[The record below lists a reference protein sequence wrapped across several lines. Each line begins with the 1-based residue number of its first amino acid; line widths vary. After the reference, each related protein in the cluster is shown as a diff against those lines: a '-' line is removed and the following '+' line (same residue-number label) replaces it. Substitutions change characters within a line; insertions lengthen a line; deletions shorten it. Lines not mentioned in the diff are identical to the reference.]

1 MGPVIESVLLKLRN
15 NTLFNKNIA
24 HVELLPARE
33 AVYGELKKELPKNI
47 TNYLERNNIK
57 LYKHQTESLD
67 KIRNGNNII
76 ITTPTASG
84 KTLAFNLPI
93 FETLSNDSKSTALY
107 LYPSK
112 ALSNDQ
118 LKVLKKLE
126 AETGININPNIY
138 DGDTPS
144 SIRPKIRS
152 ESRIIISNPYE
163 IHHTL
168 SWHYKWQHFFSNLR
182 FIVLDEAHIYRGVFG
197 SNVSLLLR
205 RLERICEYYGSK
217 PQFIISTATLA
228 NPVEFAEKLT
238 GLKYELISRDGSPK
252 GKKYFVFYNPHANG
266 GDLSSHQESKKLF
279 LFFIKEGL
287 QTLCFTVSRKM
298 SELIA
303 RWSKESLDSSD
314 ENLKDKIM
322 AYRAGYLPEERR
334 KIENGLKNGT
344 VRGVTSTNALE
355 LGIDIGGL
363 DSVIISGYPGT
374 VISTWQQAGRAG
386 RGTNDSVATLVAF
399 HNQLDQYF
407 MRHPDV
413 FFGKSHEHAIVDLSN
428 PYVLFG
434 HTMCASSELPIII
447 ERDENYFGKE
457 LSDILHEL
465 KNEGLLKETQNGW
478 IYSGTKSASMV
489 ISLDSISSDTF
500 KVIYQNKTLETM
512 DRAQAYR
519 EAHEGAVLLHQGE
532 TYIVDSM
539 DIKNGIVQVTKTDVD
554 FYTQVLKET
563 FVSVV
568 DIKYK
573 KKFGEFE
580 ICLGGLKVTE
590 NYNAYKIMKGDSAI
604 GYKNIY
610 LPPLEFNT
618 VGFWFIFPVS
628 IEDELWNKRSIDRDV
643 LELLNKRK
651 NVDIRREVFGGSLHG
666 IEHAMIGIMP
676 FHVMCDRWDIGGLST
691 NFHPATGRPTV
702 FIYDGFEG
710 GIGLSEKA
718 YELFSE
724 IVKTSL
730 ELVEECKCE
739 EGCPAC
745 IYSPKCG
752 NDNKP
757 MDKIGAIFLLDK
769 IKNTYL
775 DHVIC

>member
-1 MGPVIESVLLKLRN
+1 MESVIENILLKLRRDPS
-15 NTLFNKNIA
+15 FDRNIA
-24 HVELLPARE
+24 HVELLPE
-33 AVYGELKKELPKNI
+33 KGPIYGELNEELPNSISDYLEIKNI
-47 TNYLERNNIK
+47 R
-57 LYKHQTESLD
+57 LYKHQCDSLEE
-67 KIRNGNNII
+67 IRKGNNII

-84 KTLAFNLPI
+84 KTLAFNIPI
-93 FETLSNDSKSTALY
+93 FEALSKDRQATALY
-107 LYPSK
+107 LYPAK

-118 LKVLKKLE
+118 LKVLRALE
-126 AETGININPNIY
+126 LETEIRVNPNVY

-144 SIRPKIRS
+144 AIRPKIRS
-152 ESRIIISNPYE
+152 ESRIIVSNPYE
-163 IHHTL
+163 IHHIL
-168 SWHYKWQHFFSNLR
+168 SWHYKWQHFFSNLK

-197 SNVSLLLR
+197 SNVSLLIR

-217 PQFIISTATLA
+217 PQVIISTATLA
-228 NPVEFAEKLT
+228 NPIEFAEKLT
-238 GLKYELISRDGSPK
+238 GLKYELISEDGSPK
-252 GKKYFVFYNPHANG
+252 GKKYFIFYNPYKD
-266 GDLSSHQESKKLF
+266 GDYQSIHQESKRLF
-279 LFFIKEGL
+279 LFFIREGL

-303 RWSKESLDSSD
+303 RWSKESLDSS
-314 ENLKDKIM
+314 EESLKEKIM

-334 KIENGLKNGT
+334 RIENGLKNWAIK
-344 VRGVTSTNALE
+344 GVTSTNALE

-363 DSVIISGYPGT
+363 GSVIISGYPGT

-399 HNQLDQYF
+399 QNQLDQYF
-407 MRHPDV
+407 MRHPQV

-428 PYVLFG
+428 PYILFG
-434 HTMCASSELPIII
+434 HTMCASSELPIVLD
-447 ERDENYFGKE
+447 RDRKYLGEF
-457 LSDILHEL
+457 LPDILEEL
-465 KNEGLLKETQNGW
+465 KNESLIKETPSGW

-489 ISLDSISSDTF
+489 VSLDSISSDMF
-500 KVIYQNKTLETM
+500 KVMYQNKTLETM

-532 TYIVDSM
+532 TYIVDTM
-539 DIKNGIVQVTKTDVD
+539 DLKNGIIRANKTDVD
-554 FYTQVLKET
+554 FYTQVLKES
-563 FVSVV
+563 FVSII
-568 DIKYK
+568 DIIDK
-573 KKFGEFE
+573 KSIGDLELF
-580 ICLGGLKVTE
+580 LGHLKVTE
-590 NYNAYKIMKGDSAI
+590 NYNAYKIMRGDSAI

-610 LPPLEFNT
+610 LPPLEFST
-618 VGFWFIFPVS
+618 VGFFFTFPSS
-628 IEDELWNKRSIDRDV
+628 IEDELWGERSKDKDI
-643 LELLNKRK
+643 LQMLIKRK

-691 NFHPATGRPTV
+691 NFYPSTGKPTV

-718 YELFSE
+718 YELFDE

-730 ELVEECKCE
+730 ELVEECNCE

-757 MDKIGAIFLLDK
+757 MDKKGTIFLFKK
-769 IKNTYL
+769 IMAN
-775 DHVIC
+775 I

>member
-1 MGPVIESVLLKLRN
+1 MGPVIETILLKLRKDPS
-15 NTLFNKNIA
+15 FERNIA
-24 HVELLPARE
+24 HVELLPERE
-33 AVYGELKKELPKNI
+33 PVYGEIKEQLPKSI
-47 TNYLERNNIK
+47 GDYLERNNIK
-57 LYKHQTESLD
+57 LYKHQCESLEEVR
-67 KIRNGNNII
+67 KGNNII

-84 KTLAFNLPI
+84 KTLAFNIPI
-93 FETLSNDSKSTALY
+93 LETLSNDIHATALY
-107 LYPSK
+107 LYPAK

-118 LKVLKKLE
+118 LKYLRNLE
-126 AETGININPNIY
+126 DETQIKINPNVY

-144 SIRPKIRS
+144 PIRPKIRN
-152 ESRIIISNPYE
+152 ESRIIVSNPYE
-163 IHHTL
+163 IHHIL
-168 SWHYKWQHFFSNLR
+168 SWHYKWQHFFSNLK
-182 FIVLDEAHIYRGVFG
+182 FIVLDEAHVYRGVFG
-197 SNVSLLLR
+197 SNVALLIR

-217 PQFIISTATLA
+217 PQFILSTATLA
-228 NPVEFAEKLT
+228 NPIDFAEKLT
-238 GLKYELISRDGSPK
+238 GLQFELITEDGSPK
-252 GKKYFVFYNPHANG
+252 GKKYFIFYNPHKDG
-266 GDLSSHQESKKLF
+266 KYLSSHQESKKLF

-303 RWSKESLDSSD
+303 RWSKESLGPS
-314 ENLKDKIM
+314 EEHLKEKIM

-334 KIENGLKNGT
+334 RIESGLKNGII
-344 VRGVTSTNALE
+344 RGVTSTNALE

-399 HNQLDQYF
+399 ENQLDQYF
-407 MRHPDV
+407 MRHPEE
-413 FFGKSHEHAIVDLSN
+413 FFGKSHEYAIVDLSN
-428 PYVLFG
+428 PYILFG

-447 ERDENYFGKE
+447 KRDKDYFGE
-457 LSDILHEL
+457 VLGEILEEL
-465 KNEGLLKETQNGW
+465 KTESLVKETQNGW
-478 IYSGTKSASMV
+478 IYSGTKNASMV
-489 ISLDSISSDTF
+489 VSLDSISSDFF
-500 KVIYQNKTLETM
+500 KVIHQNKTLETM
-512 DRAQAYR
+512 ERGQAYR

-539 DIKNGIVQVTKTDVD
+539 DLKNGIIRVNKTDVD

-563 FVSVV
+563 FVSIVGT
-568 DIKYK
+568 KEK
-573 KKFGEFE
+573 KRYDEFE
-580 ICLGGLKVTE
+580 INLGMLKVTE

-604 GYKNIY
+604 GYKKIF

-618 VGFWFIFPVS
+618 IGFWFTFPPS
-628 IEDELWNKRSIDRDV
+628 IEDELWNKRYHDEDIMKM
-643 LELLNKRK
+643 LIKRK

-691 NFHPATGRPTV
+691 NFHPSTGKPTV

-718 YELFSE
+718 YGFFNE
-724 IVKTSL
+724 IVRTSL
-730 ELVEECKCE
+730 ELVKECECE

-745 IYSPKCG
+745 VYSPKCG

-757 MDKIGAIFLLDK
+757 MDKKGTIFLLDK

-775 DHVIC
+775 GSI

>member
-1 MGPVIESVLLKLRN
+1 VIENILLKLRKD
-15 NTLFNKNIA
+15 TSFDRNIA
-24 HVELLPARE
+24 YVELLPERE
-33 AVYGELKKELPKNI
+33 PLYGEIKEELPNSI
-47 TNYLERNNIK
+47 SDYLERKNIR
-57 LYKHQTESLD
+57 LYTHQCDSLEG
-67 KIRNGNNII
+67 IRKGNNII

-84 KTLAFNLPI
+84 KTLAFNIPI
-93 FETLSNDSKSTALY
+93 FEALSKDRHATALY
-107 LYPSK
+107 LYPAK

-118 LKVLKKLE
+118 LKVLRALE
-126 AETGININPNIY
+126 LDTEIRVNPNVY

-144 SIRPKIRS
+144 AIRPKIRN
-152 ESRIIISNPYE
+152 ESRIIVSNPYE
-163 IHHTL
+163 IHHIL
-168 SWHYKWQHFFSNLR
+168 SWHYKWQHFFSNLK

-197 SNVSLLLR
+197 SNVSLLIR

-217 PQFIISTATLA
+217 PQVIISTATLA
-228 NPVEFAEKLT
+228 NPIEFAEKLT
-238 GLKYELISRDGSPK
+238 GLKYQLISEDGSPK
-252 GKKYFVFYNPHANG
+252 GKKYFIFYNPYKD
-266 GDLSSHQESKKLF
+266 GDYLSIHQESKRLF
-279 LFFIKEGL
+279 LFFIREGL

-303 RWSKESLDSSD
+303 RWAKESLDPSEES
-314 ENLKDKIM
+314 LKEKIM

-334 KIENGLKNGT
+334 RIEDGLKKG
-344 VRGVTSTNALE
+344 VIKGVTSTNALE

-399 HNQLDQYF
+399 QNQLDQYF
-407 MRHPDV
+407 MRHPQV
-413 FFGKSHEHAIVDLSN
+413 FFGKPHEHAIVDLSN
-428 PYVLFG
+428 PYILFG
-434 HTMCASSELPIII
+434 HTMCASSELPIVLD
-447 ERDENYFGKE
+447 RDRKYLGEF
-457 LSDILHEL
+457 LRDILDEL
-465 KNEGLLKETQNGW
+465 KNESLVKETQNGW

-489 ISLDSISSDTF
+489 VSLDSISSDIF
-500 KVIYQNKTLETM
+500 KVMYQNKTLETM

-532 TYIVDSM
+532 TYIVDTM
-539 DIKNGIVQVTKTDVD
+539 DLKNGIIRVNKTDVD
-554 FYTQVLKET
+554 FYTQVLKES
-563 FVSVV
+563 FVSII
-568 DIKYK
+568 DIIDK
-573 KKFGEFE
+573 KSIGDLELL
-580 ICLGGLKVTE
+580 LGHLKVTE
-590 NYNAYKIMKGDSAI
+590 NYNAYKIMRGDSVI

-618 VGFWFIFPVS
+618 VGFFFTFPNS
-628 IEDELWNKRSIDRDV
+628 IEDELWDKRSIDKDI

-691 NFHPATGRPTV
+691 NFHPLTGKPTV

-710 GIGLSEKA
+710 GIGLSEKG
-718 YELFSE
+718 YELFGE

-730 ELVEECKCE
+730 ELVEECNCE

-757 MDKIGAIFLLDK
+757 MDKKGSIFLLDK
-769 IKNTYL
+769 IMGFNK
-775 DHVIC
+775 

>member
-1 MGPVIESVLLKLRN
+1 MEPVIENILLKLRKDPS
-15 NTLFNKNIA
+15 FDRNIA
-24 HVELLPARE
+24 HVESLPERGP
-33 AVYGELKKELPKNI
+33 VYGELKEELPI
-47 TNYLERNNIK
+47 SISDYLERKNIR
-57 LYKHQTESLD
+57 LYKHQRDSLEE
-67 KIRNGNNII
+67 IRKGNNII

-84 KTLAFNLPI
+84 KTLAFNIPI
-93 FETLSNDSKSTALY
+93 FEALSKDRHATALY
-107 LYPSK
+107 LYPAK

-118 LKVLKKLE
+118 LKVLRALE
-126 AETGININPNIY
+126 LETEIRVNPNVY

-144 SIRPKIRS
+144 AIRPKIRN
-152 ESRIIISNPYE
+152 ESRIIVSNPYE
-163 IHHTL
+163 IHHIL
-168 SWHYKWQHFFSNLR
+168 SWHYKWQHFFSNLK

-197 SNVSLLLR
+197 SNVSLLIR
-205 RLERICEYYGSK
+205 RIERICEYYGSK
-217 PQFIISTATLA
+217 PQVIISTATLA
-228 NPVEFAEKLT
+228 NPIEFAEKLT
-238 GLKYELISRDGSPK
+238 GLKYQLISEDGSPK
-252 GKKYFVFYNPHANG
+252 GKKYFIFYNPYKD
-266 GDLSSHQESKKLF
+266 GDYLSIHQESKRLF
-279 LFFIKEGL
+279 LFFIREGL

-303 RWSKESLDSSD
+303 RWSKESLDPSEES
-314 ENLKDKIM
+314 LKDKIM

-334 KIENGLKNGT
+334 RIENGLKNG
-344 VRGVTSTNALE
+344 VIKGVTSTNALE

-386 RGTNDSVATLVAF
+386 RGTKDSVATLVAF
-399 HNQLDQYF
+399 QNQLDQYF
-407 MRHPDV
+407 MRHPQV

-428 PYVLFG
+428 PYILFG
-434 HTMCASSELPIII
+434 HTMCASSELPIVLD
-447 ERDENYFGKE
+447 RDRKYLGEF
-457 LSDILHEL
+457 LADILGEL
-465 KNEGLLKETQNGW
+465 KTESLVKETPNGW
-478 IYSGTKSASMV
+478 IYSGTKSAPMV
-489 ISLDSISSDTF
+489 VSLDSISSDIF
-500 KVIYQNKTLETM
+500 KVMYQNKTLETM
-512 DRAQAYR
+512 DRGQAYR

-532 TYIVDSM
+532 TYIVDTM
-539 DIKNGIVQVTKTDVD
+539 DLKNGIIRANKTDVD
-554 FYTQVLKET
+554 FYTQVLKES
-563 FVSVV
+563 FVSII
-568 DIKYK
+568 DIIDK
-573 KKFGEFE
+573 KSIGDLELF
-580 ICLGGLKVTE
+580 LGHLKVTE
-590 NYNAYKIMKGDSAI
+590 NYNAYKIMRGDSAI

-618 VGFWFIFPVS
+618 VGFFFTFPSS
-628 IEDELWNKRSIDRDV
+628 IEDELWDKRAIDKDI

-691 NFHPATGRPTV
+691 NFHPSTGKPTV

-718 YELFSE
+718 YELFDE

-730 ELVEECKCE
+730 ELVEECTCE

-757 MDKIGAIFLLDK
+757 MDKNGSIFLLDK
-769 IKNTYL
+769 IVGFNK
-775 DHVIC
+775 

>member
-1 MGPVIESVLLKLRN
+1 MEPVIENILLKLRKDSS
-15 NTLFNKNIA
+15 FERNIA
-24 HVELLPARE
+24 HVELLPERKPA
-33 AVYGELKKELPKNI
+33 YGEIKEQLSDKI
-47 TNYLERNNIK
+47 IDYLDINNIR
-57 LYKHQTESLD
+57 LYKHQCDSLEG
-67 KIRNGNNII
+67 IRKGENII

-84 KTLAFNLPI
+84 KTLAFNVPI
-93 FETLSNDSKSTALY
+93 FEFLSKDTNATALY
-107 LYPSK
+107 LYPTK

-126 AETGININPNIY
+126 LETEIRVNPNVY

-144 SIRPKIRS
+144 AIRPKIRN
-152 ESRIIISNPYE
+152 ESRIIVSNPYE
-163 IHHTL
+163 IHHIL
-168 SWHYKWQHFFSNLR
+168 AWHYKWQHFFSNLK
-182 FIVLDEAHIYRGVFG
+182 FIVLDEAHMYRGVFG
-197 SNVSLLLR
+197 SNVSLLIR

-217 PQFIISTATLA
+217 PQFILSTATLA
-228 NPVEFAEKLT
+228 NPIEFAEKLT
-238 GLKYELISRDGSPK
+238 GLKFELISEDGSPK
-252 GKKYFVFYNPHANG
+252 GKKYFIFYNPHSDG
-266 GDLSSHQESKKLF
+266 YLSTHQESKKLF
-279 LFFIKEGL
+279 LFFIREGL

-303 RWSKESLDSSD
+303 RWSKESLGTS
-314 ENLKDKIM
+314 EEFLKDKIM

-334 KIENGLKNGT
+334 RIENGLKNGT
-344 VRGVTSTNALE
+344 IKGVTSTNALE

-399 HNQLDQYF
+399 QNQLDQYF

-428 PYVLFG
+428 PYILFG
-434 HTMCASSELPIII
+434 HTMCASSELPIVLQ
-447 ERDENYFGKE
+447 RDQKYLGQE
-457 LSDILHEL
+457 LPQILEEL
-465 KNEGLLKETQNGW
+465 KSESLVKETQNGW
-478 IYSGTKSASMV
+478 IYSGTKSASMIV
-489 ISLDSISSDTF
+489 SLDSISSDVF

-512 DRAQAYR
+512 DKTQAYR

-539 DIKNGIVQVTKTDVD
+539 DLKNGMIRVNKTDVD
-554 FYTQVLKET
+554 FYTQVLKES
-563 FVSVV
+563 FVTII
-568 DIKYK
+568 DIIEK
-573 KKFGEFE
+573 KSIGEIELF
-580 ICLGGLKVTE
+580 LGHLKVTE

-618 VGFWFIFPVS
+618 IGFFFTFPPS
-628 IEDELWNKRSIDRDV
+628 IEDELWGERSNDKDI
-643 LELLNKRK
+643 LEMLIKRK
-651 NVDIRREVFGGSLHG
+651 NVDIRKEVFGGSLHG

-691 NFHPATGRPTV
+691 NFHPSTGKPTV

-718 YELFSE
+718 YELYGE
-724 IVKTSL
+724 IVKTTL
-730 ELVEECKCE
+730 ELVKECKCE

-757 MDKIGAIFLLDK
+757 MDKRGTIFLLEK
-769 IKNTYL
+769 IMTN
-775 DHVIC
+775 ISI

>member
-1 MGPVIESVLLKLRN
+1 MEPVIENILLKLRKEPY
-15 NTLFNKNIA
+15 FNRNIT
-24 HVELLPARE
+24 HVELLKERGAI
-33 AVYGELKKELPKNI
+33 YGEIKGELPDKI
-47 TNYLERNNIK
+47 TDYLEINNIM
-57 LYKHQTESLD
+57 LYKHQCESLEE
-67 KIRNGNNII
+67 IRNGNNII

-84 KTLAFNLPI
+84 KTLAFNIPI
-93 FETLSNDSKSTALY
+93 FESLANDPKATALY
-107 LYPSK
+107 LYPTK

-118 LKVLKKLE
+118 LKVLKHLE
-126 AETGININPNIY
+126 LETEIRVNPNVY

-144 SIRPKIRS
+144 AVRPRIRN
-152 ESRIIISNPYE
+152 ESRIIVSNPYE
-163 IHHTL
+163 IHHIL
-168 SWHYKWQHFFSNLR
+168 SWHYKWQHFFSNLK
-182 FIVLDEAHIYRGVFG
+182 FIVLDEAHMYRGVFG
-197 SNVSLLLR
+197 SNVSLLIR

-238 GLKYELISRDGSPK
+238 GLGFKLISEDGSPK
-252 GKKYFVFYNPHANG
+252 GKKYFIFYNPNSNG
-266 GDLSSHQESKKLF
+266 DGVSSHQETKKLF
-279 LFFIKEGL
+279 LFFVREGL

-298 SELIA
+298 SELVA
-303 RWSKESLDSSD
+303 RWSRDSLDPS
-314 ENLKDKIM
+314 EEGLKEKIM

-334 KIENGLKNGT
+334 RIENGLKNGSI
-344 VRGVTSTNALE
+344 RGVTSTNALE

-413 FFGKSHEHAIVDLSN
+413 FFGKSHEHAIVDLNN
-428 PYVLFG
+428 PYILFG
-434 HTMCASSELPIII
+434 HTMCAAAELPIVLD
-447 ERDENYFGKE
+447 RDRKHLGESLPE
-457 LSDILHEL
+457 ILEEL
-465 KNEGLLKETQNGW
+465 KSESLVKETPNGW

-489 ISLDSISSDTF
+489 VSLDSISSDIF
-500 KVIYQNKTLETM
+500 KVMHQNKTLETM
-512 DRAQAYR
+512 DRGQAYR

-539 DIKNGIVQVTKTDVD
+539 DLKNGIIRVNKTDVD
-554 FYTQVLKET
+554 FYTQVVKET
-563 FVSVV
+563 FVKIV
-568 DIKYK
+568 DVIDK
-573 KKFGEFE
+573 KAIGDLE
-580 ICLGGLKVTE
+580 IFLGHLKVTE

-604 GYKNIY
+604 GYKNLY
-610 LPPLEFNT
+610 LLPLEFNT
-618 VGFWFIFPVS
+618 VGFFFTFPHS
-628 IEDELWNKRSIDRDV
+628 IEDELWSKRSRDKDI
-643 LELLNKRK
+643 LEMLIKRK
-651 NVDIRREVFGGSLHG
+651 NVDIRKEVFGGALHG

-691 NFHPATGRPTV
+691 NFHPATGKATV
-702 FIYDGFEG
+702 FIYDGFDG

-718 YELFSE
+718 YELFGE
-724 IVKTSL
+724 IIKTTL
-730 ELVEECKCE
+730 ELVKECSCD

-757 MDKIGAIFLLDK
+757 MDKKASIFLLDK
-769 IKNTYL
+769 IKNSY
-775 DHVIC
+775 IC

>member
-1 MGPVIESVLLKLRN
+1 MEPVIENILLKLRKDSS
-15 NTLFNKNIA
+15 FERNIA
-24 HVELLPARE
+24 HVELLPERKPF
-33 AVYGELKKELPKNI
+33 YGEIKEQLPDKLSD
-47 TNYLERNNIK
+47 YLDINNIR
-57 LYKHQTESLD
+57 LYKHQCDSLEE
-67 KIRNGNNII
+67 IRKGNNII

-93 FETLSNDSKSTALY
+93 FESLSLDVHATALY
-107 LYPSK
+107 LYPAK

-118 LKVLKKLE
+118 LKVLRKLE
-126 AETGININPNIY
+126 LETEIRVNPNVY

-144 SIRPKIRS
+144 ATRPRIRN
-152 ESRIIISNPYE
+152 ESRIIVSNPYE
-163 IHHTL
+163 IHHIL
-168 SWHYKWQHFFSNLR
+168 SWHYKWQHFFSNLK

-197 SNVSLLLR
+197 SNVSLLIR
-205 RLERICEYYGSK
+205 RIQRICEYYGSK

-228 NPVEFAEKLT
+228 NPIEFAEKLT
-238 GLKYELISRDGSPK
+238 GLKYKLISEDGSPK
-252 GKKYFVFYNPHANG
+252 GKKYFVFYNPYKD
-266 GDLSSHQESKKLF
+266 GDFLSTHQESKRLF
-279 LFFIKEGL
+279 LFFIREGL

-303 RWSKESLDSSD
+303 RWSKESLDSS
-314 ENLKDKIM
+314 EESLKEKIM

-334 KIENGLKNGT
+334 RIENGLKNGDIK
-344 VRGVTSTNALE
+344 GVTSTNALE

-374 VISTWQQAGRAG
+374 IISTWQQAGRAG

-399 HNQLDQYF
+399 QNQLDQYF

-428 PYVLFG
+428 PYILFG
-434 HTMCASSELPIII
+434 HTMCASSELPIVLD
-447 ERDENYFGKE
+447 RDKKYLGKY
-457 LSDILHEL
+457 LTDILNEL
-465 KNEGLLKETQNGW
+465 KTESLVKETQNGW
-478 IYSGTKSASMV
+478 IYSGTKSAPMIV
-489 ISLDSISSDTF
+489 SLDSISSDIF
-500 KVIYQNKTLETM
+500 KVMYQNRTLETM
-512 DRAQAYR
+512 DRSQAYR

-539 DIKNGIVQVTKTDVD
+539 DLKNGIISVKKTDVD
-554 FYTQVLKET
+554 FYTQVLKES
-563 FVSVV
+563 FVTII
-568 DIKYK
+568 DIIEK
-573 KKFGEFE
+573 KSIGEIELFM
-580 ICLGGLKVTE
+580 GHLKVTE
-590 NYNAYKIMKGDSAI
+590 NYNAYKIMRGDSAI

-618 VGFWFIFPVS
+618 VGFWFTFPTS
-628 IEDELWNKRSIDRDV
+628 TEDELWNKRSNDKDI
-643 LELLNKRK
+643 LEMLIKKK
-651 NVDIRREVFGGSLHG
+651 NADIRKQVFGGSLHG

-691 NFHPATGRPTV
+691 NFHPSTGKPTV

-718 YELFSE
+718 YELYGE
-724 IVKTSL
+724 IVKISM
-730 ELVEECKCE
+730 ELVKECSCT

-757 MDKIGAIFLLDK
+757 MDKRGAIFLLEK
-769 IKNTYL
+769 IMGYTSF
-775 DHVIC
+775 